1 MHDDYEAYAGKK
13 RKYCQQQN
21 YLFVRAYVSMY
32 VCLSTAQNS
41 LSLSKNKIREKKER
55 EEKKFSTFLIHYKMN
70 ITLPSNPYK
79 WAMNLALPSTQLSH
93 STADWTKNF
102 TEMIMSL
109 TILDFLR
116 LDSFHWFYFA
126 IFVLPFVF
134 IAAYLIVHTLM
145 LFNNSWELYWLKIK
159 RKKKI

>member
-79 WAMNLALPSTQLSH
+79 
-93 STADWTKNF
+93 
-102 TEMIMSL
+102 
-109 TILDFLR
+109 
-116 LDSFHWFYFA
+116 
-126 IFVLPFVF
+126 
-134 IAAYLIVHTLM
+134 
-145 LFNNSWELYWLKIK
+145 
-159 RKKKI
+159 